1 MEMALNWSMCRGSYL
16 VLYLGY
22 YYLVL
27 VMKKQELAT
36 TDFSSFTRKLLI
48 VFYEISNEL
57 YFDYDTILLP
67 LFKEVHTAVSSEQA
81 GEDIRKRNKKGLLK
95 SGKDIPFMGL

>member
-1 MEMALNWSMCRGSYL
+1 MCRGSYL